1 MSNTGMRELCKLLRR
16 IVSDESGQSLV
27 VVISSMTVL
36 MGMAAFGIDAATWM
50 AKHHQAQVVADSAAL
65 AAAHCLA
72 NPGAAASSI
81 VLNGTKTTVPSCTSS
96 TDTPDADQV
105 AIDYAAANGLTITAS
120 NISVANNTVKVTAP
134 ASSSGVFSTVDGIN
148 KASELASAT
157 AGWTAGSPSTCTGS
171 NSDQCDAVY
180 SGNTACPSTSSPGA
194 SQSPVSGFQDGNT
207 GGGATPIVNGVVH
220 SEGGITIQNSGPS
233 FNGSPPLT
241 VAGSCYTAGNMPDYG
256 KATEVASQPWPINY
270 AASPY
275 FSACTTTCTSV
286 TGVANVPSY
295 CTQATTSSTGFN
307 FTDINNLPELPISGN
322 VYCSIGTGNPSNP
335 ATWNGTIQI
344 QANDPAN
351 GCSSTYPQVTFI
363 GGNISFIT
371 NNGGGTSICLSP
383 DVDNCLMYS
392 TGNINIYN
400 GTFNWTGNIFDPTGT
415 IQFGSQGAGGDSDTS
430 SSGMLEGW
438 NVYLIN
444 VTLNL
449 TGDGPVSGGSTSGS
463 GGSDSLLQ

>member
-1 MSNTGMRELCKLLRR
+1 MRIPVMCALRTFLQR
-16 IVSDESGQSLV
+16 LISDEAGQSLIV
-27 VVISSMTVL
+27 VVSSMSVL
-36 MGMAAFGIDAATWM
+36 LGVAAFGIDAATWM

-72 NPGAAASSI
+72 NPGQSGSI
-81 VLNGTKTTVPSCTSS
+81 VLNGASTTVPACTSS
-96 TDTPDADQV
+96 TDTTDADQV
-105 AIDYAAANGLTITAS
+105 AVEYAAANGLTITSS
-120 NISVANNTVKVTAP
+120 NVSINTTKGTVSVAAP
-134 ASSSGVFSTVDGIN
+134 ATSPGILSSIDGIN
-148 KASELASAT
+148 KTSESAAAT
-157 AGWTAGSPSTCTGS
+157 AGWTAGSTTTCGS
-171 NSDQCDAVY
+171 NTDQCDAVY
-180 SGNTACPSTSSPGA
+180 SGNTACPSTNSPSA
-194 SQSPVSGFQDGNT
+194 AQSPVSGFQDGNT

-220 SEGGITIQNSGPS
+220 SEGGITIENSGPS
-233 FNGSPPLT
+233 FNGTPPIT
-241 VAGSCYTAGNMPDYG
+241 VAGSCYTAGNMPDYNR
-256 KATEVASQPWPINY
+256 ATEVPSQPWPINY

-275 FSACTTTCTSV
+275 FSACTTTCTTVS
-286 TGVANVPSY
+286 GIANVPSY

-307 FTDINNLPELPISGN
+307 FTNVNNNPELPVSGN
-322 VYCSIGTGNPSNP
+322 VYCSIGTGTASNP
-335 ATWNGTIQI
+335 ATWNGPIQI
-344 QANDPAN
+344 QANDPAS
-351 GCSSTYPQVTFI
+351 GCGSTYPQVTFI

-449 TGDGPVSGGSTSGS
+449 TGDGPIASGSTSG
-463 GGSDSLLQ
+463 GEGTDSLVQ